1 MLQKFFIKK
10 YYQMDYKNFRIK
22 INQILEREILET
34 NEITSLEMVILMND
48 LNEFFDTEISIF
60 ELIEVKSIKEIYDLY
75 CK

>member
-1 MLQKFFIKK
+1 
-10 YYQMDYKNFRIK
+10 MDYKNFRIK